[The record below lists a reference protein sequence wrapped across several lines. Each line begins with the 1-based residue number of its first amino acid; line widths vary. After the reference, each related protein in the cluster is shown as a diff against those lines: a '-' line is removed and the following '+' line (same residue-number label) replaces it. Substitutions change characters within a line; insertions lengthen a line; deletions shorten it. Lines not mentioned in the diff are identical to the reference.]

1 MFKKLKNART
11 VSQLKSDTK
20 VLVVYNLPCRFGM
33 WSCSKTGIISRQK
46 QQQKFGKKIPNTFCF
61 DCKYLGTSTRTWRKT
76 AAT

>member
-33 WSCSKTGIISRQK
+33 WSCSKTGHISRQK
-46 QQQKFGKKIPNTFCF
+46 TTTKIWKENTE
-61 DCKYLGTSTRTWRKT
+61 YVLLRL
-76 AAT
+76 